1 MPYNSKD
8 SADFQDKA
16 LSLITAGLEIADLFI
31 SKNYLIDLNNYPAI
45 PIDDTEKSF
54 AFLNLFEVTKLV
66 FDKSENINDKLV
78 SVYSALSN
86 YGSTAILIIAGSKN
100 GVRFFIGSKDIHRPD
115 IAKSILQKSL
125 KGHFPGIK
133 MNDMPV
139 QNIQNTLT
147 KMIPE
152 KYSSYAVSS
161 VSVVPGLR
169 HKDKEGYVQGLEK
182 FIDSMAGETY
192 TAVLISKPKTKSEL
206 DTVKRGYEE
215 LYSALSQCE
224 QTNMTYSENQSESV
238 AKSIS
243 DNFVKSISNGVSK
256 SLTQSSSDS
265 RSINRGKNHGHSFG
279 FFGIGFNGGTTS
291 GTGKTYSTN
300 YGTTDGENTSES
312 ESQGKTET
320 SSDTAAKG
328 SSLSLT
334 VTSKNK
340 TVKDLTE
347 KIDRQ
352 LKRIRSC
359 ESYGLWDTAC
369 YFIAPEQE
377 VCIVAANTFKAL
389 VSGEE
394 TAVEDSFVNNWSG
407 EYDDMNDTMTV
418 MECIRYGT
426 HPRFNYVQKD
436 KQGILK
442 AQVVTPASLVSGIE
456 MSVVMG
462 FPYKSVN
469 GLVSVSSAEFG
480 RNVYTDQIPS
490 IYKNVELGS
499 VYHMGEVEKENR
511 VKLDLNSLTSHCFI
525 TGSTGSGK
533 SNTIYKIIE
542 ELCSR
547 KNNIKFL
554 AIEPAKG
561 EYKNE
566 FYKMPGIQI
575 FTTNPRF
582 CSMLSINPFEFNE
595 KVHIL
600 EHLDRLIEIF
610 SACWPLYAAMPAL
623 LKASFE
629 QAYIVH
635 GWDLEHSIY
644 FDKGN
649 GKYPNF
655 RDIVDILPKLLD
667 ESEFSAETKGDYIGS
682 LVTRVQSLT
691 NGLIGQ
697 IFNGYPIEDRVI
709 FDNNTIIDISR
720 IGSAETKA
728 LIMGT
733 MILKLNEYRQSETVG
748 SNLPLQHV
756 TILEEAHNL
765 LKRTSTEQG
774 QESSNVQGK
783 SVEMISNSIAEM
795 RTYGEGFI
803 IVDQSP
809 TAVDISAIKNTN
821 TKIIMRLPEKEDR
834 ESAGYSVGLT
844 EEQINELSRLDKG
857 VAVIYQNNWLEA
869 VQTKIDRCSNAYEV
883 EIIPENSRNDKMI
896 LVGQLLNE
904 LVTEELRHF
913 YVLARMEKIVDSSS
927 VNIEVKSRHKILLR
941 EYNKLFRT
949 SNKQEAF
956 DSLIYNL
963 LECEPLYKSFEDTI
977 PINEYMEFPSAD
989 IQRKCKAWC
998 DVIYSHLDKYAVF
1011 ASKQVKDICFF
1022 STLIHRTAQEVKKPK
1037 YGYLLC
1043 CLSKNV

>member
-1 MPYNSKD
+1 MPYSSKD
-8 SADFQDKA
+8 STDFQDKA
-16 LSLITAGLEIADLFI
+16 LSLITEGLEIADLFI
-31 SKNYLIDLNNYPAI
+31 NKNYLINLTDYPVI
-45 PIDDTEKSF
+45 PIDEIEKSF
-54 AFLNLFEVTKLV
+54 TFLNLFEVTKLV
-66 FDKSENINDKLV
+66 FDKSENINEKLV

-86 YGSTAILIIAGSKN
+86 FGSTALLIIAGNTN
-100 GVRFFIGSKDIHRPD
+100 GVRFFIGSRDIKRPD

-125 KGHFPGIK
+125 KGNFPGIK
-133 MNDMPV
+133 MSDMSV

-147 KMIPE
+147 KLIPE

-161 VSVVPGLR
+161 VSVVPSLR

-192 TAVLISKPKTKSEL
+192 TAVFISKPKTKAEL

-224 QTNMTYSENQSESV
+224 QTNMTYSENQSESI

-243 DNFVKSISNGVSK
+243 DNFVISISNGVSK
-256 SLTQSSSDS
+256 SLTQSESDS
-265 RSINRGKNHGHSFG
+265 KSMNRGSNHGRNFG
-279 FFGIGFNGGTTS
+279 FFGMGVNGGSSS
-291 GTGKTYSTN
+291 GTGKSYSKSF
-300 YGTTDGENTSES
+300 GTTEGDNHSES
-312 ESQGKTET
+312 ESKGKTET
-320 SSDTAAKG
+320 SSDTTTNG

-340 TVKDLTE
+340 TVKDLIE
-347 KIDRQ
+347 KIDHQ

-359 ESYGLWDTAC
+359 ESYGLWDTSC

-394 TAVEDSFVNNWSG
+394 SAVEDSFVNNWSG
-407 EYDDMNDTMTV
+407 EYTDMNDTMKV
-418 MECIRYGT
+418 LECIRYGT
-426 HPRFNYVQKD
+426 HPRFNYTQKE
-436 KQGILK
+436 KSGVLTTQI
-442 AQVVTPASLVSGIE
+442 VTPASLVSGIE

-462 FPYKSVN
+462 FPYKSVS
-469 GLVSVSSAEFG
+469 GLVSISSAEFG
-480 RNVYTDQIPS
+480 RNVYSDQIVS
-490 IYKNVELGS
+490 LYKNVELGS
-499 VYHMGEVEKENR
+499 IYHMGEVEKENR
-511 VKLDLNSLTSHCFI
+511 VKLDLNSLSSHCFI

-542 ELCSR
+542 ELVSK

-561 EYKNE
+561 EYKKQ

-629 QAYIVH
+629 QAYIIH

-655 RDIVDILPKLLD
+655 NDVVNILPKLLE

-697 IFNGYPIEDRVI
+697 IFNGYPIEDSVI
-709 FDNNTIIDISR
+709 FDNNTIVDISR

-733 MILKLNEYRQSETVG
+733 LILRLNEYRQSETIG

-821 TKIIMRLPEKEDR
+821 TKIIMRLPEKLDR
-834 ESAGYSVGLT
+834 EAAGSSVGLS

-857 VAVIYQNNWLEA
+857 VAVVYQNNWLEA
-869 VQTKIDRCSNAYEV
+869 VQTKIDRCSTVYEV
-883 EIIPENSRNDKMI
+883 MTIPENNPNDK
-896 LVGQLLNE
+896 LDLLGQLLNE
-904 LVTEELRHF
+904 LVTEELKHF

-927 VNIEVKSRHKILLR
+927 INVQLKSKYKVLLR
-941 EYNKLFRT
+941 EYNKLFR
-949 SNKQEAF
+949 SVNRQRAF

-963 LECEPLYKSFEDTI
+963 LECESLYKAFEDNI
-977 PINEYMEFPSAD
+977 PVNEYIESPSLD
-989 IQRKCKAWC
+989 IQRKCKSWC
-998 DVIYSHLDKYAVF
+998 DSIYLNLDKYATF
-1011 ASKQVKDICFF
+1011 TSKQVKDICFF
-1022 STLIHRTAQEVKKPK
+1022 ATLMHRTEVEVNKPK

-1043 CLSKNV
+1043 CLSNYI